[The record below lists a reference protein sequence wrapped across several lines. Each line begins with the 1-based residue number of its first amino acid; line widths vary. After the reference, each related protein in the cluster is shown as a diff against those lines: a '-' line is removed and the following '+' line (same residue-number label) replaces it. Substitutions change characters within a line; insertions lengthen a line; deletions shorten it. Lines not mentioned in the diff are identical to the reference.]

1 MFIVVF
7 CSVCLGRQAELT
19 LSKGLIRGTSQ
30 LHSKYKCK
38 VWATKSIAQQHV
50 ESGTAR
56 PRQLAISD
64 SLKLTFKV
72 HYVLPG
78 FQI

>member
-1 MFIVVF
+1 MAVF

-30 LHSKYKCK
+30 LRSKYKCK

-50 ESGTAR
+50 ESGL
-56 PRQLAISD
+56 QLVISD

-72 HYVLPG
+72 RYVLPG
-78 FQI
+78 FPI